1 MPLED
6 FFLKKNLQCKFHAD
20 NKRQSRSHLHV
31 CRRVCVYDAPPH
43 IEEHYLYELTGKEP
57 V

>member
-6 FFLKKNLQCKFHAD
+6 FFFKEESAMQISC
-20 NKRQSRSHLHV
+20 RQQAAIKISPTCV
-31 CRRVCVYDAPPH
+31 QACVYDAPPH